1 MMTTSRSF
9 QAVGRWDAPAGNALG
24 RLVAEGAP
32 FALSVTTPRRTDFR
46 DAYFDTADGAL
57 QAQDVSC
64 VLRHHATGRSTLLV
78 ARGYDGASDGP
89 IREGTAIEIGDPAVD
104 TLVHSHA
111 VARQLRPFVD
121 PSALV
126 PWLELATT
134 RQAARAT
141 SQGWWRRATYTLAS
155 DTMTVRAAGLC
166 SVFHELAMHVHRDG
180 HPGAAAL
187 GDALAERLE
196 LRASTVE
203 RRVRAQALRSALERE
218 AHARRLRDG
227 GRVAMVALDGP
238 RVAAV
243 RDGWG
248 WRLPVLEGTGE
259 FTARLLLQ
267 RLLGTEGGDLQ
278 LVSTTDGDREGRAPL
293 EVWSCTDLDRS
304 ALVVAR
310 AAVAWLPIEEL
321 LAHLDTR
328 QVHDSATRAALVSLT
343 RSDTLKWLV
352 SFPSTSR
359 PTGRYSPRH
368 RATED
373 GAISLPPLDGDLS
386 LLSFSARVLSLA
398 SDDATPL
405 LERLRYVTIAGANL
419 DEFVAVRLGRLR
431 ARSRSD
437 GDGGTSQRAGE
448 RMRLVRAQLAS
459 LYVARDVALTGAL
472 AALRARNVNVVRLH
486 DVCDADLAAVDES
499 FRAQVHPL
507 LTPRALSALPGY
519 RRGAIIARQLHV
531 AVVLREPSTRLRQLA
546 VVPIPPSVP
555 SFLSLAGGTTF
566 VPVSDAVR
574 HHVPMLFPG
583 RVLDGLWT
591 FRVVRNADLDLDET
605 TAGSLLHAVDE
616 HARRRTRR
624 PIVQVEVEPG
634 MPHDV
639 RRLLLRELALEP
651 GGPTAGLAED
661 DVMEVPGFLDVA
673 AFRDLADLPREGLH
687 FARHSGRD
695 PLAGEGCLWAAL
707 QRGDVLVH
715 HPYDDFAATVVRFFN
730 TAADDPDVLVIKA
743 TLYRT
748 GDTSTI
754 AVALRRA
761 ALAGKEVSV
770 FVELRA
776 RFDEE
781 RNVQWTRY
789 LEEAGVHVV
798 HGVPGIKTHAKVA
811 LVVRREAGGPQRY
824 VHVATGNYNGAT
836 ARLYTDLG
844 LFTSRDSVCA
854 DVANVF
860 NALTSG
866 QLPDGSSIGDC
877 LVSPD
882 GMAGALARR
891 IDGEA
896 AHARAGRPARIR
908 IQVNGLDDPQVI
920 EALYD
925 ASRAGVQVDLAVRG
939 LCLLRPEVP
948 GHSERIRVVSVVGR
962 FLEHARIYAFGNGG
976 DGAYFIGSAD
986 LRTRNLR
993 RRVELLAPITEPAQR
1008 ERLDALLDAAFADPT
1023 AWRLQADGSYTRS
1036 AASAWDEASMQAR
1049 HARRASLERT
1059 EVV

>member
-46 DAYFDTADGAL
+46 DVYLDTAEGAL
-57 QAQDVSC
+57 QGQDVSC
-64 VLRHHATGRSTLLV
+64 VLRHHATGRTTLLV

-89 IREGTAIEIGDPAVD
+89 MREGTAIEIGDPAVD
-104 TLVHSHA
+104 TLVRSHA
-111 VARQLRPFVD
+111 VARQLRPFAD

-141 SQGWWRRATYTLAS
+141 ARGWWRRPTYTLAS
-155 DTMTVRAAGLC
+155 DTMTVRAGGL
-166 SVFHELAMHVHRDG
+166 SAVFHELALHVHRDG
-180 HPGAAAL
+180 RPGAAEV
-187 GDALAERLE
+187 GDALAERLG

-203 RRVRAQALRSALERE
+203 RRVRAQALRSALEHE
-218 AHARRLRDG
+218 ANVRRMRDG
-227 GRVAMVALDGP
+227 GRVAVVALDGP

-259 FTARLLLQ
+259 PTARLLLQ
-267 RLLGTEGGDLQ
+267 RLLGTAGGEVQ
-278 LVSTTDGDREGRAPL
+278 LVSTTNGDREGRAPL
-293 EVWSCTDLDRS
+293 EVWSCTGLDHS
-304 ALVVAR
+304 ALVVGR

-321 LAHLDTR
+321 LAHIETR
-328 QVHDSATRAALVSLT
+328 QVHDAVTRAALGSLT

-352 SFPSTSR
+352 SLPST
-359 PTGRYSPRH
+359 PTSTGSHSLRH
-368 RATED
+368 HTKEAGELTVP
-373 GAISLPPLDGDLS
+373 ALDADLS
-386 LLSFSARVLSLA
+386 LLSFNERVLSLA

-405 LERLRYVTIAGANL
+405 LERLRYVTIVGANL

-431 ARSRSD
+431 ARSQRV
-437 GDGGTSQRAGE
+437 GDRGTSQRAQE
-448 RMRLVRAQLAS
+448 RMRRVRAQLAT
-459 LYVARDVALTGAL
+459 LYAARDVALTGAL
-472 AALRARNVNVVRLH
+472 AALRARGINVVRLP
-486 DVCDADLAAVDES
+486 DLCDADLAAAEEW

-519 RRGAIIARQLHV
+519 RRGTITARQLHL
-531 AVVLREPSTRLRQLA
+531 AVVLREPTTGLRQLA
-546 VVPIPPSVP
+546 VVPLPPSIP
-555 SFLSLAGGTTF
+555 HFLSLAGGTTF
-566 VPVSDAVR
+566 VPVLDAVR
-574 HHVPMLFPG
+574 RHVPMLFPG
-583 RVLDGLWT
+583 RVLDGAWA
-591 FRVVRNADLDLDET
+591 FRVGRNADLDLDET
-605 TAGSLLHAVDE
+605 MAGSLRHAVEE

-634 MPHDV
+634 MPRDV

-651 GGPTAGLAED
+651 GVPAAGLDED
-661 DVMEVPGFLDVA
+661 DVMEVPGYLDVA
-673 AFRDLADLPREGLH
+673 CLRQLADLPRAALR
-687 FARHSGRD
+687 FAPHTGRD
-695 PLAGEGCLWAAL
+695 PLAGDACLWSAL
-707 QRGDVLVH
+707 RRSDLLVH

-748 GDTSTI
+748 GDTSPI
-754 AVALRRA
+754 ADALRRA

-811 LVVRREAGGPQRY
+811 LLVRREAGGPQRY
-824 VHVATGNYNGAT
+824 VHVATGNYNSAT

-844 LFTSRDSVCA
+844 LFTSRDSVCT
-854 DVANVF
+854 DVASMF

-882 GMAGALARR
+882 GMAGALVRR
-891 IDGEA
+891 IAAEA

-908 IQVNGLDDPQVI
+908 MQLNGMDDPQVI

-939 LCLLRPEVP
+939 LCTLRPGVP
-948 GHSERIRVVSVVGR
+948 GHSDRIRVVSVVGR
-962 FLEHARIYAFGNGG
+962 FLEHARIYAFGHGG

-1008 ERLDALLDAAFADPT
+1008 DRLDALLDAAFADPT
-1023 AWRLQADGSYTRS
+1023 GWRLQADGSCTRA
-1036 AASAWDEASMQAR
+1036 AASAWDEDSMQAR

-1059 EVV
+1059 EVF